1 MTTLTRYI
9 SRIFLIVVC
18 LCAVSIGTAVAG
30 AAGHWGSRP
39 AGHLLILRT
48 ANFGWNVGF
57 GLQIDGRPVANVVQG
72 RYYHTW
78 LPAGEHVL
86 TVTKYPRT
94 GISGPT
100 STTVNVQPGVTYVYT
115 AMWDS
120 DFVFLRPSSV
130 CLTPGDLWQLG
141 WPGRAWCVGTS
152 SENFTR
158 Q

>member
-1 MTTLTRYI
+1 MKSKYI
-9 SRIFLIVVC
+9 SAGGFFLIVSFI
-18 LCAVSIGTAVAG
+18 CAVSVGTAA
-30 AAGHWGSRP
+30 ARPAGHWGAGP
-39 AGHLLILRT
+39 GGHLLILRT

-57 GLQIDGRPVANVVQG
+57 NLKIDGRPVATVVQG

-86 TVTKYPRT
+86 TVRKLPRT

-100 STTVNVQPGVTYVYT
+100 SITVNVQPGVTYVYT

-130 CLTPGDLWQLG
+130 CLTPGELWQMG
-141 WPGRAWCVGTS
+141 WPGRPWCVGTT